1 MRGQANHSLLPFLL
15 ITKSHAKVFRP
26 YPQRSFIKR
35 KILKAHD
42 SKIINR
48 KLWLIEI
55 CPFKFWMNDWM
66 TKYHLIFL
74 KMMHFTLIFDRMMVA
89 MMSIFY
95 SLNIKENAMQSHK
108 VLTRRFY
115 FGINFVSNKLILY
128 CAERSD
134 LIRFCPVKVMAKI

>member
-1 MRGQANHSLLPFLL
+1 
-15 ITKSHAKVFRP
+15 
-26 YPQRSFIKR
+26 
-35 KILKAHD
+35 
-42 SKIINR
+42 
-48 KLWLIEI
+48 
-55 CPFKFWMNDWM
+55 MNDWM

-108 VLTRRFY
+108 LLTRRFY

-128 CAERSD
+128 CAQRSD
-134 LIRFCPVKVMAKI
+134 LIRSCLVTEMAKLQLNIFIS

>member
-1 MRGQANHSLLPFLL
+1 MQKSFLDHKEGFKNEKS
-15 ITKSHAKVFRP
+15 TKVQESRIMK
-26 YPQRSFIKR
+26 
-35 KILKAHD
+35 
-42 SKIINR
+42 R
-48 KLWLIEI
+48 KLWLIEF
-55 CPFKFWMNDWM
+55 CPLKFWMNDWM

-108 VLTRRFY
+108 LLTRRFY

-128 CAERSD
+128 CSQRSD
-134 LIRFCPVKVMAKI
+134 FTKSCPVTTFRLDDLND

>member
-1 MRGQANHSLLPFLL
+1 
-15 ITKSHAKVFRP
+15 
-26 YPQRSFIKR
+26 
-35 KILKAHD
+35 
-42 SKIINR
+42 
-48 KLWLIEI
+48 
-55 CPFKFWMNDWM
+55 MNEWM

-108 VLTRRFY
+108 LLTRRFY

-128 CAERSD
+128 CAQRCD
-134 LIRFCPVKVMAKI
+134 LIRFCLVTEMAKLKLDARFQLVNIYKGCYGSYDLL